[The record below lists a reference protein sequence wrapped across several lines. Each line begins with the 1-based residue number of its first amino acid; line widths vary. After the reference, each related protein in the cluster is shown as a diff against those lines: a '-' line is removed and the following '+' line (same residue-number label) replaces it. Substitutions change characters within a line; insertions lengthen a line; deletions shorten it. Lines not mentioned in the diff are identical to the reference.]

1 MGKLVSARPCPI
13 SGSESTKLLKAVPKS
28 SDRFLLLSVNLV
40 LSPRTLTSSVLCMA
54 RITGCT
60 VPFV

>member
-13 SGSESTKLLKAVPKS
+13 SGSESTKLLKVVPKS